1 MNYPDFSEA
10 SCKGLDLDIM
20 FMPEGSNGL
29 SPESRAIRRM
39 CNACPCQEPCLEW
52 ALRHEPFGWWG
63 GTNERER
70 RRMRQTRRI
79 PFQSLA
85 TDSYLGLRRPKQYPG
100 VDREA
105 S

>member
-1 MNYPDFSEA
+1 ME
-10 SCKGLDLDIM
+10 IM

-29 SPESRAIRRM
+29 SPEAHAIRRM
-39 CNACPCQEPCLEW
+39 CHACPCQEPCLEW

-63 GTNERER
+63 GTTERER
-70 RRMRQTRRI
+70 RRIRQKRGIR
-79 PFQSLA
+79 FESMS
-85 TDSYLGLRRPKQYPG
+85 TDAHLGLRRPKQYPG